1 MKRPPSLPRL
11 LPGSPPA
18 TTLLPT
24 ASHVPSP
31 HPPDHPSAPKE
42 EFLSWKY
49 RNGGQREPM
58 RHETKKYSASDW
70 RGECGEGQ
78 DGSKAF
84 EKRAHGYRRR
94 RGEASEPRSSPTRY
108 PCALKAPVSGAG
120 VMSGSHLWFWLRRAL
135 VALGAHRRGM
145 LSCLPSR
152 VQVPPCAPKEARG
165 DVGATHARCQRNGVF
180 KSVSL
185 DCKPSRRSSR
195 WSPVTAFTGTA
206 AGTGHGLGFGPLDS
220 STGADTVPPAS
231 TASG

>member
-18 TTLLPT
+18 TTLPPT

-108 PCALKAPVSGAG
+108 SCALKAPVWGAG

-135 VALGAHRRGM
+135 WPSALTGGDCFRASPLECRCPPVHPRKPEGTLEPLTPGASAM
-145 LSCLPSR
+145 ACSR
-152 VQVPPCAPKEARG
+152 A
-165 DVGATHARCQRNGVF
+165 
-180 KSVSL
+180 
-185 DCKPSRRSSR
+185 
-195 WSPVTAFTGTA
+195 
-206 AGTGHGLGFGPLDS
+206 
-220 STGADTVPPAS
+220 
-231 TASG
+231 

>member
-18 TTLLPT
+18 TTLPPT

-108 PCALKAPVSGAG
+108 SCALKAPVWGAG
-120 VMSGSHLWFWLRRAL
+120 VMSGSHLWFWLRRGPCGPRRSPEGTAFVPPL
-135 VALGAHRRGM
+135 SSAGAPLCTQGSQRGCW
-145 LSCLPSR
+145 SHSRQVPAQWR
-152 VQVPPCAPKEARG
+152 VQERELRLQTFAKIVAM
-165 DVGATHARCQRNGVF
+165 V
-180 KSVSL
+180 
-185 DCKPSRRSSR
+185 
-195 WSPVTAFTGTA
+195 
-206 AGTGHGLGFGPLDS
+206 TGHRLHRHCCRHWTWAGIW
-220 STGADTVPPAS
+220 AS
-231 TASG
+231 RFLYGG